1 MSKKKIIVL
10 SVILAIAVA
19 VATGSGFYAGFK
31 TGEKYPQTLI
41 IKGVTNLGPDEEIAI
56 DFSPFWEAWQ
66 KLKDKHIKGAEM
78 KNQDMLYG
86 AISGLADSFGDPNT
100 SFLKPEDSKKFE
112 EDVGGS
118 FGGIGAEIGLKKEQ
132 LIVVAPLEGS
142 PAEKAG
148 LRAGDKILAI
158 NGESTA
164 GLSVDE
170 AVKKIRGEIGTE
182 VTLTILRENEEKS
195 KDITIIRQLIEI
207 PTLKLEIREDAENK
221 IAYLQLHSFNE
232 NAPFLFY
239 KAALIMLYRDVDG
252 IVLDLRNNPG
262 GFLDVSINLAG
273 WFLERGKVVITEKF
287 RNGDDQVFRANGAS
301 ALKDLPLIIL
311 INKGSASAS
320 EILAGSLRDHREIK
334 LVGEQ
339 SFGKGTVQE
348 LFNLKDKST
357 IKITIAN
364 WLLPN
369 GQTIEENGLTPD
381 VEVKLTE
388 KDIETKKDPQLE
400 KALEILQQEIN
411 NQ

>member
-1 MSKKKIIVL
+1 MNKKKIIILSIVL
-10 SVILAIAVA
+10 AVA
-19 VATGSGFYAGFK
+19 VAAASTGSFYAGFK
-31 TGEKYPQTLI
+31 MGEKTPQTLT
-41 IKGVTNLGPDEEIAI
+41 IKGVTNLGPDEGVAI
-56 DFSPFWEAWQ
+56 DFSIFWEAWQ
-66 KLKDKHIKGAEM
+66 KLRDRHIKGAEM

-100 SFLKPEDSKKFE
+100 TFFKPEDSKKFE

-132 LIVVAPLEGS
+132 LIIVAPMEDS

-164 GLSVDE
+164 GIDVDE
-170 AVKKIRGEIGTE
+170 GVKKIRGEIGTN
-182 VTLTILRENEEKS
+182 VTLTISREGEEKTR
-195 KDITIIRQLIEI
+195 DITITRQLIEI
-207 PTLKLEIREDAENK
+207 PTLKLEIKDGN
-221 IAYLQLHSFNE
+221 IAYLRLNSFNE

-239 KAALIMLYRDVDG
+239 KAALNMLYRDVNG

-262 GFLDVSINLAG
+262 GFLEVSINLAG
-273 WFLERGKVVITEKF
+273 WFLERGEVVVTEKF
-287 RNGDDQVFRANGAS
+287 RNGDDQVFLANGAS
-301 ALKDLPLIIL
+301 ALKDLPLVIL

-320 EILAGSLRDHREIK
+320 EILAGSLRDQRGVK
-334 LVGEQ
+334 LIGEK

-348 LFNLKDKST
+348 LFNLKDRST

-364 WLLPN
+364 WLLPS

-381 VEVKLTE
+381 VEVLLTE
-388 KDIETKKDPQLE
+388 KDIEAKKDPQLE
-400 KALEILQQEIN
+400 KALEILKAQIAG
-411 NQ
+411 